1 MRIKVPSFI
10 ALSCALAVWAA
21 NAVCMGQSLYYL
33 DFDPD
38 ETGLVYP
45 YSSVEKDLILDG
57 LHMMYGA
64 FPHMMFTLDEPTVP
78 HSTVN
83 FNSTAIGTSTGID
96 FRNVADIDTS
106 SVNALMGFDFLGE
119 TSPAPADVV
128 KASVNL
134 AGHEIGH
141 LEGLRHHDSYTPI
154 GSGMPSSVVADYFPD
169 YPGPPSAPST
179 FTDVMSL
186 TASIPGGFT
195 LGQLTGDLIIGQRSA
210 MKLAYNADPS
220 FFSEGTFGPHGSL
233 PTAAPL
239 PLKTIGLPNVTMPGD
254 PFHGMPLL
262 MDTTAVIGS
271 IGSLGES
278 DYYSFFAHEGDIVQ
292 IELLSEIISSRH
304 DEFDVKLLI
313 HDPDETDPDAPG
325 LYYGAFDNAD
335 ERESTDSLM
344 IDLPILATKDYVIE
358 VVAQSVHDPVGDY
371 ELYVAVFRLAPIP
384 EPSSLALA
392 LIGLAGLARH
402 VRRR

>member
-1 MRIKVPSFI
+1 
-10 ALSCALAVWAA
+10 VWAA
-21 NAVCMGQSLYYL
+21 GAVCVGQSLYYL

-38 ETGLVYP
+38 DTGLVYP
-45 YSSVEKDLILDG
+45 YSSVEKDIILDS
-57 LHMMYGA
+57 LSMMYGA

-154 GSGMPSSVVADYFPD
+154 GGGMPGPVVADYFPD
-169 YPGPPSAPST
+169 YPGPTGAAFT

-195 LGQLTGDLIIGQRSA
+195 LSQLTSDLIIGQRSA
-210 MKLAYNADPS
+210 LKLAYNADPS
-220 FFSEGTFGPHGSL
+220 FFSESTFGPHGTVA
-233 PTAAPL
+233 TAAPL
-239 PLKTIGLPNVTMPGD
+239 PLKTIGVPNLTMPGD
-254 PFHGMPLL
+254 PIHGLPLVV
-262 MDTTAVIGS
+262 DTTAVIGAS
-271 IGSLGES
+271 IGPPSEGGPEF
-278 DYYSFFAHEGDIVQ
+278 DYYSFFAKAGDFVQ
-292 IELLSEIISSRH
+292 IEVLSEVISSRH
-304 DEFDVKLLI
+304 DEFDVKLTVY
-313 HDPDETDPDAPG
+313 DPDETDPDAPG
-325 LYYGAFDNAD
+325 LYYGDFDNAD

-344 IDLPILATKDYVIE
+344 IDFPVTATKDYIIE
-358 VVAQSVHDPVGDY
+358 VVAQSIHDPVGDY
-371 ELYVAVFRLAPIP
+371 ELYVSVFRAMPIP
-384 EPSSLALA
+384 EPSSLLLA
-392 LIGLAGLARH
+392 LIGFMGLVRH